1 MSKLAFLSL
10 HGCPVA
16 RLGEKDTGGMNVYI
30 LHVASELGRLGH
42 QVDVFTRCHDCDESP
57 VIELGTNARV
67 VHVKAGPYD
76 STKESLFRYIPE
88 YLGNLY
94 RFQDTDG
101 AAYDLVHSHYWL
113 SGWAGMELSR
123 KWGVPHVV
131 TFHTLAKIKMRAR
144 PGEKETQLRIGT
156 EGEVIRSAD
165 AIVVSTQQERDE
177 IAELYEAS
185 ASDTWVI
192 PAGVDPD
199 LFRPGDKAEA
209 QRRLGL
215 PDGKIIL
222 SVGRTEPLKGF
233 DILINA
239 LALLDGHDDANL
251 VIVGGNRGRDREL
264 SRLRSL
270 AASLGLRD
278 RVTFTGAVDQS
289 ALPAF
294 YNAADVFVLPSYY
307 ESFGLVALEAMA
319 CGTPVIASRVGGL
332 KTFIESGKTGYLI
345 PWQSAEPFARSLE
358 VVLSS
363 PQLRDALG
371 SAARAQAETMDWSG
385 PAGRLSSLYQS
396 LQTASWE
403 AAAGD

>member
-30 LHVASELGRLGH
+30 LQVARELGRLGH

-57 VIELGTNARV
+57 VFELGSNARV

-76 STKESLFRYIPE
+76 STKESLHRYIPE
-88 YLGNLY
+88 YLGNLHE
-94 RFQDTDG
+94 FESANG
-101 AAYDLVHSHYWL
+101 SAYDLVHSHYWL
-113 SGWAGMELSR
+113 SGWAGMGLSR
-123 KWGVPHVV
+123 EWGVPHVV
-131 TFHTLAKIKMRAR
+131 TFHTLAKIKMQAR
-144 PGEKETQLRIGT
+144 PGEKETQLRINT
-156 EGEVIRSAD
+156 EGEIIREAD
-165 AIVVSTQQERDE
+165 AIVVSTQQEKDD
-177 IAELYEAS
+177 IAELYETPAP
-185 ASDTWVI
+185 DTWVI
-192 PAGVDPD
+192 PAGVDPE

-209 QRRLGL
+209 RQRLGL

-239 LALLDGHDDANL
+239 LALLDGHDDAKL
-251 VIVGGNRGRDREL
+251 VIVGGNRSRDKEL
-264 SRLRSL
+264 ARLTSL
-270 AASLGLRD
+270 TSSLGLQD

-289 ALPAF
+289 ELPSY

-332 KTFIESGKTGYLI
+332 KTFIESGKSGYLV
-345 PWQSAEPFARSLE
+345 PWQSPEPFAHSLKTL
-358 VVLSS
+358 LSRPS
-363 PQLRDALG
+363 LRDAFG
-371 SAARAQAETMDWSG
+371 SAARAKAKTMDWSNS
-385 PAGRLSSLYQS
+385 AGRLSTLYQS
-396 LQTASWE
+396 LLTANWE
-403 AAAGD
+403 SAAGD